1 MSKRGYITRYLLIL
15 KKLKAQRYCSLEDL
29 QRYVEKHSEYLKERD
44 ETLNIGFSKRTF
56 QRDINEI
63 NKDFG
68 VDIEYSRK
76 EKGYYISSGEMDTTN
91 FQRRMEA
98 FDMFNALNLT
108 DQTSAYIL
116 LENRHPLGTDHI
128 HDLLLAIKNR
138 LRVKFSYQKF
148 WEEEIT
154 QRDLEPHA
162 LKEFKNR
169 WYLIGKEVNGQITKT
184 FALDR
189 MTKLETT
196 NVHFEYPQNPALDTT
211 FKFSFGIMGPE
222 TAKPD
227 QIILSFNTVQ
237 GKYIKTLPLHETQE
251 ILIDDARE
259 LRIKLTLF
267 VTYDLIMELMSYGSN
282 MIVLEPASLA
292 ERLKSEHQKAYLLYT
307 STN

>member
-15 KKLKAQRYCSLEDL
+15 KKLKAQRYCSLEEL

-108 DQTSAYIL
+108 DQTSAHIL

-128 HDLLLAIKNR
+128 HDLLLAIKNG

-154 QRDLEPHA
+154 QRHLEPHA

-169 WYLIGKEVNGQITKT
+169 WYLIGKEVNGQIT
-184 FALDR
+184 
-189 MTKLETT
+189 
-196 NVHFEYPQNPALDTT
+196 
-211 FKFSFGIMGPE
+211 
-222 TAKPD
+222 
-227 QIILSFNTVQ
+227 
-237 GKYIKTLPLHETQE
+237 
-251 ILIDDARE
+251 
-259 LRIKLTLF
+259 
-267 VTYDLIMELMSYGSN
+267 
-282 MIVLEPASLA
+282 
-292 ERLKSEHQKAYLLYT
+292 
-307 STN
+307 